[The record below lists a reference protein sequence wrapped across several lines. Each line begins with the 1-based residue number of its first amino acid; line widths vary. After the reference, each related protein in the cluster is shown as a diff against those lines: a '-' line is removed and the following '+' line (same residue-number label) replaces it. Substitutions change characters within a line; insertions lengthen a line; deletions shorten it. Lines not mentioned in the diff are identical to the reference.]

1 MTIRTSRGRESWSLR
16 FGRNAHIRIYRGMD
30 VPPDEAVVRVAP
42 TLMRWTLEEGVR
54 SAPSTLR
61 SLYEAL
67 GGVWPSGLT
76 RLERTSHEV
85 RLVKRLA
92 DAFESGALVA
102 LMEEQPVGSWRWP
115 EALPEVQPAAQ
126 PRPIRAPP
134 PRPEPQVDAAAQ
146 AKALRDAA
154 QSGVPFCE
162 ECEKLRQSQQPQRAA
177 A

>member
-1 MTIRTSRGRESWSLR
+1 M
-16 FGRNAHIRIYRGMD
+16 
-30 VPPDEAVVRVAP
+30 AP
-42 TLMRWTLEEGVR
+42 TLMRWTLEEGIR
-54 SAPSTLR
+54 SAPATLR
-61 SLYEAL
+61 ALYEAL

-76 RLERTSHEV
+76 SLERTPHEL

-102 LMEEQPVGSWRWP
+102 LIEERPVGTWHWP
-115 EALPEVQPAAQ
+115 ETVPEAQPAAQ

-134 PRPEPQVDAAAQ
+134 TPEPGVDAAAQ

-154 QSGVPFCE
+154 RSGVPFCE
-162 ECEKLRQSQQPQRAA
+162 ECEKLRQSQQSQRAA